1 MRNSDLHDAV
11 LWLALILVTVGCA
24 VIYIFTNP
32 EEPIQTLTTTPI
44 VTAQEVIEEV
54 EEVPEEEEPKA
65 PIMSDADIIAMVV
78 MAEAG
83 NQDMLGKVAVATVV
97 LNRVDYFGTTVE
109 AVVNEPN
116 QFSYP
121 YYGTVSDECYRAV
134 EIAEENRDLFPET
147 MMYFRNTKYHTFG
160 TPYEQIG
167 DHYFSL
173 REVENE

>member
-1 MRNSDLHDAV
+1 MKNSTLHDIG
-11 LWLALILVTVGCA
+11 LMFALLLVTAGVA
-24 VIYIFTNP
+24 IIYVMTH
-32 EEPIQTLTTTPI
+32 EEQLPTLDATPI
-44 VTAQEVIEEV
+44 VTAEEV
-54 EEVPEEEEPKA
+54 EEVVEKLPEEEPEVVNTPHK
-65 PIMSDADIIAMVV
+65 SDADIIAMVV

-121 YYGTVSDECYRAV
+121 YYGTVSEECYRAV
-134 EIAEENRDLFPET
+134 QIAEQCRDLFPET
-147 MMYFRNTKYHTFG
+147 MFYFRNTHYHDFG
-160 TPYEQIG
+160 IPYEKFG

-173 REVENE
+173 REE